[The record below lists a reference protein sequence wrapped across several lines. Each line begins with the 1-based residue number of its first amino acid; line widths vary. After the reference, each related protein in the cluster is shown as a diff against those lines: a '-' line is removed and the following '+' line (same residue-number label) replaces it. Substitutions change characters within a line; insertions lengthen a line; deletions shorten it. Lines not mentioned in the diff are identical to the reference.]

1 MIIMADATKE
11 VPLTAVQVDALV
23 VMKIVKACSVTFPT
37 TATGSL
43 VGMDVDGTL
52 EITNSFPFP
61 TIDVGATDVHP
72 NDHMAA
78 SNIAA
83 AAPRSKANAA
93 YQNEMIKCLREVNVD
108 ANNVGWYTSANMGNF
123 INSNLIENQYFYQ
136 KEPNERTVALVHD
149 VSRSSQGALSL
160 RAFRLSPSFMSAY
173 KENKFTT
180 ENMQKSKLTYRDV
193 LVEIPVI
200 VHNSHLLTTFLH
212 QMPSDVPEKE
222 LDFPASLADLTRDQ
236 PEIPLYPNVDVLDLS
251 IDPYLEKTCDML
263 LDSIETHY
271 TELNNFQYFQ
281 RQLAREQAKVTAWKA
296 KRAAE
301 NATRATQKLAPLP
314 EDEWERL
321 FKLPTEPSRLEGM
334 LNAAQIAQYGRQV
347 DGFTASVT
355 SKMFAVKSNLLP
367 ESSQ

>member
-1 MIIMADATKE
+1 MGTCRRRTVRTEYHESDLDESIIMADATAKE
-11 VPLTAVQVDALV
+11 IPLNSVQIEALV
-23 VMKIVKACSVTFPT
+23 VMKIVKACSATFPT
-37 TATGSL
+37 TATGSI
-43 VGMDVDGTL
+43 VGMDINGTL
-52 EITNSFPFP
+52 QTTNCFPFP
-61 TIDVGATDVHP
+61 TADIAASDSHP

-83 AAPRSKANAA
+83 AAPRSKANIA
-93 YQNEMIKCLREVNVD
+93 YQNEMIKYLREVNVD

-123 INSNLIENQYFYQ
+123 INTSLIENQFHYQ
-136 KEPNERTVALVHD
+136 KESNERTVALVHD

-160 RAFRLSPSFMSAY
+160 RAFRLSPTFMAAF
-173 KENKFTT
+173 KESKFTT
-180 ENMQKSKLTYRDV
+180 EHMQKSKLTYKDI
-193 LVEIPVI
+193 LI
-200 VHNSHLLTTFLH
+200 
-212 QMPSDVPEKE
+212 E
-222 LDFPASLADLTRDQ
+222 LPASLSDLTADAPQ
-236 PEIPLYPNVDVLDLS
+236 IPLYPNLESLDLS
-251 IDPYLEKTCDML
+251 IDPFLERTCDQL

-281 RQLAREQAKVTAWKA
+281 RQLAREQTKVTAWKT

-334 LNAAQIAQYGRQV
+334 LNARQVEQYSRQV
-347 DGFTASVT
+347 DGFTASIT

-367 ESSQ
+367 GSE